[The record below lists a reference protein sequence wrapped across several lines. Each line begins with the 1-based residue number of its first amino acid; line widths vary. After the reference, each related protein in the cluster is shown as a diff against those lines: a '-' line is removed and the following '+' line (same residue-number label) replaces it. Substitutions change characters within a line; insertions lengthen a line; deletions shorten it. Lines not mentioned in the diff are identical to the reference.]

1 MSLLVIGIIIM
12 LSPMILGVIYCIAC
26 DLYWF
31 IKCRKEGGD
40 WKYYGEH
47 LALYLLTAVVLL
59 GALIMYYGVYKMI

>member
-1 MSLLVIGIIIM
+1 MSLLVIGIIM
-12 LSPMILGVIYCIAC
+12 VLSPMIYDIAC
-26 DLYWF
+26 NLYWF

-47 LALYLLTAVVLL
+47 LACYLLTAVVLL